1 MKIVITDP
9 GCYEC
14 LSIEQPEPGMVYQL
28 EDAALGTNA
37 QGRLFHPLV
46 LEYWKSGLWSYPG
59 SGYRPGM
66 TYHEFRDEIK
76 KKLGAG
82 FEAFLYADVVGG
94 KPFVKKVSKF
104 EDIPEHIRKD
114 ERRRELIYG
123 RLKSWADYG
132 KRERR
137 MTIDN
142 LIHEMLEMGV
152 NSKKFDEIM
161 QGIGQ

>member
-1 MKIVITDP
+1 MKIVITGPDT
-9 GCYEC
+9 YES
-14 LSIEQPEPGMVYQL
+14 LSADVPEPGMVYQL
-28 EDAALGTNA
+28 EDAAEGTGA

-59 SGYRPGM
+59 SGYRPGL
-66 TYHEFRDEIK
+66 TFHEFREEIK
-76 KKLGAG
+76 KKLGKG
-82 FEAFLYADVVGG
+82 FEAFLYADIVDG
-94 KPFVKKVSKF
+94 KATVKKVAHF
-104 EDIPEHIRKD
+104 DDIPEHIRTD

-123 RLKSWADYG
+123 RLWSWVDYS
-132 KRERR
+132 KKWRR
-137 MTIDN
+137 TTIDN